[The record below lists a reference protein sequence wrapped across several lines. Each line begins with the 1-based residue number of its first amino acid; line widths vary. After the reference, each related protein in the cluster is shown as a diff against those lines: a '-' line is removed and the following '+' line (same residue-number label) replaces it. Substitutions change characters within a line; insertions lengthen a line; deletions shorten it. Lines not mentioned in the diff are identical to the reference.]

1 MNKNSNFLILEWLSL
16 SLVLSFFLFH
26 NIFLVISGI
35 VLSICIIKM
44 DIIYSTIDYILNIIN
59 KIHKVNP
66 SESTFSTLNLKIM
79 PNNQEDKPSLVEKI
93 EELGFIP
100 TSENEND
107 SNAA

>member
-1 MNKNSNFLILEWLSL
+1 MNKNINFLILEWLSL

-44 DIIYSTIDYILNIIN
+44 DVIYSTIDYILNIIN

-66 SESTFSTLNLKIM
+66 SESTISTLNLKIM
-79 PNNQEDKPSLVEKI
+79 PNNQENKPSLVEKI